1 MQGLGYSE
9 SLGGA
14 VILAEIMMIAIKVF
28 LAASQLHSIPVCKV
42 CLAT

>member
-9 SLGGA
+9 PLGGA
-14 VILAEIMMIAIKVF
+14 IRLAEIMTIAIKAF